1 MKTFMLEDILKTDYC
16 HPRYDVDIITRLLGD
31 RESATVLDLLDATL
45 IPVEDRLWLVFE
57 LGILEDR
64 TVYAF
69 RARLAFFDVDIYEKY
84 YPADRRVRDCAEA
97 WQKLADGDE
106 DVDIAAAGDAAWA
119 AAWDATGD
127 ATGDAWWAVA
137 WAAAGA
143 AAGAAARAAAGAA
156 VWAAAGDAAWAAARA
171 AARAAAWDVTQ
182 DAARAAAW
190 KNILAWLREI
200 IVEREE

>member
-16 HPRYDVDIITRLLGD
+16 HPRYDVDIITRLWGD
-31 RESATVLDLLDATL
+31 RESATALDLLDATL

-119 AAWDATGD
+119 AA
-127 ATGDAWWAVA
+127 
-137 WAAAGA
+137 GA
-143 AAGAAARAAAGAA
+143 AAGDAAQAAARAAAGAA

-171 AARAAAWDVTQ
+171 AARYAAWAAAWA
-182 DAARAAAW
+182 AARAAAW

-200 IVEREE
+200 IIEREE